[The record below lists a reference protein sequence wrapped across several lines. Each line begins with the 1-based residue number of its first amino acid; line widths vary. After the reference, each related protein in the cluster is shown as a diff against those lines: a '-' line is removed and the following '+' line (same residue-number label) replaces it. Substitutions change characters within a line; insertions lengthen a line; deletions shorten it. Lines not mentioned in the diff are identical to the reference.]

1 MSHVC
6 KTISLCAIALAWAQ
20 SARPQTGATP
30 TAPALTAPT
39 YTITTIAGTGTPGYA
54 GDGGPAN
61 LAQLYLPFAAV
72 FTGGSLYIADQVNNV
87 VRIVTGGNI
96 STLAGNGTEGY
107 LGDGKAANAAELF
120 DPTGIVVDSKGNVYV
135 SDTRNQV
142 VRMITTAGII
152 STFAGNVNEG
162 AGISGDTGTA
172 VTAQLDFPGGL
183 ALDSQNNLYIADTAN
198 NKIRI
203 VSSASGNEINTF
215 AGNLFAD
222 YAGDGGPAIDAELN
236 NPEGVA
242 VDGAGNVYIA
252 DTSNNRIR
260 MVTPDGNI
268 HTVAGNGIAGRS
280 GDGGN
285 ALDAELNTPEGV
297 AVDAAGNIYIA
308 DTFNQRIRMVLTN
321 GKIFTIAG
329 GAGTGYTGDGGGALS
344 ATFTFPSDVFV
355 DAQGNVYV
363 TDSGNYVIRE
373 MSPVS
378 AVPAGPGAPA
388 ISPGGVISAS
398 GFGGFSTI
406 APDTWIEIYGANLA
420 ADSRAWAA
428 GDFQGLNAPTAI
440 DRTTVTIGGQD
451 AFIEYVSPGQVNA
464 QVPSTTPT
472 GTQPVIVG
480 TAAGISPAFNVNVV
494 AMQPAFYAPPQLS
507 IGGNQYIGALMLDGK
522 TFVGPPGA
530 FPGITTARAHPGQTI
545 TLYGVGFGAVDPP
558 TLAGQVSPLS
568 SEVFSFPVISIGGV
582 QVQETYKGLAPG
594 SVGLYQF
601 NIVVPAVG
609 SSDTAAVTLSI
620 NGVAGTQTLVTSI
633 QNP

>member
-1 MSHVC
+1 MIHVS

-20 SARPQTGATP
+20 SAGAQTGP
-30 TAPALTAPT
+30 TLTAPT

-61 LAQLYLPFAAV
+61 QAQLYLPFAAV
-72 FTGGSLYIADQVNNV
+72 FTGGSLYIADQVNSV
-87 VRIVTGGNI
+87 VRIVTSGNI

-107 LGDGKAANAAELF
+107 LGDGGAANQAELF

-152 STFAGNVNEG
+152 STFAGNNSEG

-172 VTAQLDFPGGL
+172 VTAQLDYPGGL
-183 ALDSQNNLYIADTAN
+183 ALDASNNLYIADSAN

-215 AGNLFAD
+215 AGNLFGD

-268 HTVAGNGIAGRS
+268 HTVAGNGIAGHS
-280 GDGGN
+280 GDGGQ
-285 ALDAELNTPEGV
+285 ALDAELDSPEGV

-329 GAGTGYTGDGGGALS
+329 GAGAGYTGDGGAALR

-355 DAQGNVYV
+355 DAQGNLYV

-373 MSPVS
+373 MSPAA
-378 AVPAGPGAPA
+378 AVPSGPGTPA

-398 GFGGFSTI
+398 GFGGFATV
-406 APDTWIEIYGANLA
+406 APDTWIEIYGTNLA
-420 ADSRAWAA
+420 ADSRLWAA
-428 GDFQGLNAPTAI
+428 SDFQGLNAPTAI

-472 GTQPVIVG
+472 GTQPVIVSN
-480 TAAGISPAFNVNVV
+480 AAGISPPFKVNVV
-494 AMQPAFYAPPQLS
+494 AVQPAFYAPPQLT
-507 IGGNQYIGALMLDGK
+507 IGGNQYIGALMLDGQ

-545 TLYGVGFGAVDPP
+545 TLYGVGFGAVNPP

-568 SEVFSFPVISIGGV
+568 SEVYSFPVISIEGV

-601 NIVVPAVG
+601 NIVVPAVA

-620 NGVAGTQTLVTSI
+620 NGVPGTQTLVTSI